1 MTTLTQRV
9 SALAKRK
16 GVLRSRDLDLAG
28 SPRVHLGRATAQ
40 GLVMRVG
47 RGLYIP
53 AEADI
58 TEEHSL
64 AEAARRVPNGV
75 LCLLTAL
82 QFHGMT
88 TQLPYQVW
96 VAIDPKARL
105 PKPAS
110 PPLRIVRFSGVALN
124 FGVEHHMI
132 EKVAVRIFSPSKT
145 VADCFKY
152 RNKIGLDV
160 AIEALRDCLRQR
172 KATRDAL
179 ADAAKACRVSAVMR
193 PYLEALS

>member
-1 MTTLTQRV
+1 MLQSPKAKHGRIETRKIWTTTELN
-9 SALAKRK
+9 
-16 GVLRSRDLDLAG
+16 DYLDF
-28 SPRVHLGRATAQ
+28 PH
-40 GLVMRVG
+40 VG
-47 RGLYIP
+47 
-53 AEADI
+53 
-58 TEEHSL
+58 
-64 AEAARRVPNGV
+64 
-75 LCLLTAL
+75 
-82 QFHGMT
+82 
-88 TQLPYQVW
+88 
-96 VAIDPKARL
+96 KARL

-110 PPLRIVRFSGVALN
+110 PPLRIVRFSGIALN

-132 EKVAVRIFSPSKT
+132 EKVAVPIFSPSKT

>member
-1 MTTLTQRV
+1 MATLIQRV
-9 SALAKRK
+9 STLAKRK
-16 GVLRSRDLDLAG
+16 GVLRSRDLDHAG
-28 SPRVHLGRATAQ
+28 IPRVHLGRATAQ
-40 GLVMRVG
+40 GLVVRVG

-58 TEEHSL
+58 TEKHSL

-82 QFHGMT
+82 QFHGLT

-110 PPLRIVRFSGVALN
+110 PPLRIVRFSGVALT

-132 EKVAVRIFSPSKT
+132 ENVPVRIFSPAKT